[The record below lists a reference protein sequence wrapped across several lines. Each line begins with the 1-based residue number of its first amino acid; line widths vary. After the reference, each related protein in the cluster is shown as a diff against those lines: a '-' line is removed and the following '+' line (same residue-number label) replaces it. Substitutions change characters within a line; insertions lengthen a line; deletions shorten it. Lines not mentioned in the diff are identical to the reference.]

1 MNEVNQ
7 KSKELMRNLKII
19 LSVFLISFFVVIVVG
34 LAPSEIDLPVFGAVR
49 EFLAGDGKTA
59 TTTPSLP
66 VEFSDGGDGQ
76 TLIFNTLDPTRIV
89 IEKIGVDVSIQNPQ
103 TRDPAELDKSLLKGV
118 VHYPGSGGPEDN
130 SNMFLFGHS
139 TTFRVVSNPAYK
151 AFNNLEKLNIGD
163 RVEVFAGNSVYLYK
177 VTSVVLV
184 GTDTALVEFSRGK
197 KMLTLTTCNTFG
209 GKSKEERIVVEAVYV
224 SKIGL

>member
-19 LSVFLISFFVVIVVG
+19 LSVFLVSFFVVIVVG

-59 TTTPSLP
+59 TTSD
-66 VEFSDGGDGQ
+66 FSGEPPEGDGQ

-209 GKSKEERIVVEAVYV
+209 GKSKEERIVVGAVYV
-224 SKIGL
+224 SKTGL

>member
-19 LSVFLISFFVVIVVG
+19 LSVFLVSFFVVIVVG

-59 TTTPSLP
+59 TTSD
-66 VEFSDGGDGQ
+66 FSGEPPEGDGQ

-89 IEKIGVDVSIQNPQ
+89 IEKIGVDVSVQNPQ
-103 TRDPAELDKSLLKGV
+103 TRDIAELDKALLKGV
-118 VHYPGSGGPEDN
+118 VHYPGSGGPEDD

>member
-19 LSVFLISFFVVIVVG
+19 LSVFLVSFFVVIVVG

-59 TTTPSLP
+59 TTSD
-66 VEFSDGGDGQ
+66 FSGEPPEGDGQ

-224 SKIGL
+224 SKTGL

>member
-1 MNEVNQ
+1 MNEISQ
-7 KSKELMRNLKII
+7 KTKELIRNLKII
-19 LSVFLISFFVVIVVG
+19 LSVFLLSLAVVIVTG
-34 LAPSEIDLPVFGAVR
+34 LIPSEIDLPIFGAVR
-49 EFLAGDGKTA
+49 EFIAGNGKTA
-59 TTTPSLP
+59 ATTSDFSGKPS
-66 VEFSDGGDGQ
+66 EGDDQ
-76 TLIFNTLDPTRIV
+76 ALIFNTLDPTRIV
-89 IEKIGVDVSIQNPQ
+89 IEKIGVDVSVQNPQ
-103 TRDPAELDKSLLKGV
+103 TRDIAELDKALLKGV
-118 VHYPGSGGPEDN
+118 VHYPGSGGPEDD

-163 RVEVFAGNSVYLYK
+163 HVEVFAGNSVYLYK

-224 SKIGL
+224 SKTGL